1 MISIQTKI
9 WLERA
14 GLLNESEDISESKLT
29 DDQIDKI
36 LKKLKAEDE
45 EELEQMREDF
55 DDSDEELDELNEEV
69 KRPTEGRVSSD
80 TKGKLHE
87 LLVGYHLKGKIHMT
101 KHPDKNGD
109 TPQEAHDRLKK
120 TVHPNDYKKIN
131 QRAKS
136 AADHIRKEVE
146 VDGHKIHDVHWTSQ
160 PNDIL
165 RSTGIKSSQ
174 KEDPSD
180 LVITTHKQ

>member
-1 MISIQTKI
+1 MTSIQKRI

-14 GLLNESEDISESKLT
+14 GLLDESKLT

-36 LKKLKAEDE
+36 LKQLRADDE
-45 EELEQMREDF
+45 KELEQMQEHF
-55 DDSDEELDELNEEV
+55 DDSDDELLDDLNEAV
-69 KRPTEGRVSSD
+69 KQPVEGKVSSD

-87 LLVGYHLKGKIHMT
+87 LLVGYHLLGKNHMT

-109 TPQEAHDRLKK
+109 SPQEAHDRLQK

-131 QRAKS
+131 ARAKS
-136 AADHIRKEVE
+136 AADHIRKQVE

-165 RSTGIKSSQ
+165 RSTGIKSTQ

-180 LVITTHKQ
+180 LVITTHKK